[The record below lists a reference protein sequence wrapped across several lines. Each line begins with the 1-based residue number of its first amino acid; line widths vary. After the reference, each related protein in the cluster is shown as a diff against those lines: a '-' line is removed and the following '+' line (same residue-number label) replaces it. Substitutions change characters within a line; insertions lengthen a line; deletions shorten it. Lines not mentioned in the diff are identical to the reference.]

1 MPWAGM
7 TSPVRKQREPLT
19 DELRSQRSAQHARE
33 RIQRDAAESKEL
45 DAAVRESIKL
55 YGA

>member
-1 MPWAGM
+1 M
-7 TSPVRKQREPLT
+7 TSRVRKQRKPLT

-55 YGA
+55 FGA